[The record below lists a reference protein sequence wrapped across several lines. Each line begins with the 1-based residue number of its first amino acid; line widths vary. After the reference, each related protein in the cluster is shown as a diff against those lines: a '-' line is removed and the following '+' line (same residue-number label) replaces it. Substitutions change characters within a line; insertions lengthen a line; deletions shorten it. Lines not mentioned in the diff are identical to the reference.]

1 MYHAQIKHKVWAD
14 NKLLPIMTQLQQVQS
29 EGDPIPGLDVK
40 LGKNPGSLSG
50 GAGVS
55 SGGDP
60 TVEAEQSNAYSME
73 QNLTAEQ
80 NAETGHDLST
90 NEWAG

>member
-40 LGKNPGSLSG
+40 LGRNASGS
-50 GAGVS
+50 GAGAGLS
-55 SGGDP
+55 SEGDP
-60 TVEAEQSNAYSME
+60 TVEAEQSNACALE

-80 NAETGHDLST
+80 NAETGDDLSI
-90 NEWAG
+90 NE